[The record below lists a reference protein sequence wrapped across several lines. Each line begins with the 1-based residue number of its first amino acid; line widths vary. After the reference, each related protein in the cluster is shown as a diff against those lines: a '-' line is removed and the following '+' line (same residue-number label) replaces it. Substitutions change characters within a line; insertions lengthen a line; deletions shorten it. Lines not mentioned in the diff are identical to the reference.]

1 MSTQF
6 KFIAAYLKQGMEDT
20 SRIFI
25 WRVIAHITHNSIR
38 NFVND
43 VYSVKTPSYC
53 LCHFENIELLLLCK

>member
-20 SRIFI
+20 SINFI
-25 WRVIAHITHNSIR
+25 WRVIAHITHNSIH

-43 VYSVKTPSYC
+43 VYSVKTPG
-53 LCHFENIELLLLCK
+53 